1 MKRCPLCQQTFEDTL
16 KFCRSDG
23 AVLES
28 LDAVPTE
35 ILTSRHNASTERDGA
50 AQTKVLIESD
60 SAQAPTVRITSDLI
74 PETRYAKSGEV
85 SIAYQV
91 LGTGP
96 IDLIYVPGWVSHLE
110 YGWEEPSLARFYR
123 KLASFSRLI
132 LFDKRGTGL
141 SDQSTNLPTLEQR
154 MDDVRAV
161 MEAVGSEHAVIF
173 GMSEGGNMAMLFAAT
188 YPERTIALITFGV
201 FAKRVYDPEYPWAPT
216 PEQRQ
221 KFYDAIEN
229 EWGGPLGVD
238 DLAPT
243 RAHDERFRHWWASY
257 QRRSASP
264 RAALA
269 LAKLNTQIDVR
280 HVLPAIRVPT
290 LVLHRTEDRD
300 SNIEEGRYIAAHI
313 PNAKFVELRGQDH
326 LLFVGDQD
334 ALLSEVKGF
343 VENLKI
349 TPEMDSVLATV
360 LTVEASVGTEKNVT
374 SQESVKRF
382 QTLVKRETE
391 WLKGRVSH
399 VKENETCSIFDGPIR
414 AIRCARAIRDSAL
427 ELGIETKAGLH
438 TGLCEL
444 RGDKV
449 SGAPVD
455 ISKRVANQAAFG
467 DVLLT
472 NAVMDLVSGSGV
484 AFTDRGA
491 CNIDGVSENC
501 RLFAPA

>member
-1 MKRCPLCQQTFEDTL
+1 MKRCPLCHQMFEDTL

-23 AVLES
+23 AVLETS
-28 LDAVPTE
+28 DAPTA
-35 ILTSRHNASTERDGA
+35 ILTGRQRTSTESRGA
-50 AQTKVLIESD
+50 AQTNLLIESVD
-60 SAQAPTVRITSDLI
+60 QAPTIRITSDLI
-74 PETRYAKSGEV
+74 PETRYAKSGDIN
-85 SIAYQV
+85 IAYQV
-91 LGTGP
+91 LGAGP
-96 IDLIYVPGWVSHLE
+96 IDLIYVPGWVTHLE

-161 MEAVGSEHAVIF
+161 MEAVGSERAVIF

-188 YPERTIALITFGV
+188 YPERTIALITFGA

-216 PEQRQ
+216 TEQRQ

-229 EWGGPLGVD
+229 EWGGPLGVE
-238 DLAPT
+238 DLAPSK
-243 RAHDERFRHWWASY
+243 ANDERFRKWWASY

-264 RAALA
+264 HAALA
-269 LAKLNTQIDVR
+269 LAKLNTNIDVR
-280 HVLPAIRVPT
+280 HVLPAIRVPA
-290 LVLHRTEDRD
+290 LVLHRVQDRD
-300 SNIEEGRYIAAHI
+300 SNIEEGRYIASHI
-313 PNAKFVELRGQDH
+313 PNAKFVELPGEDH

-334 ALLSEVKGF
+334 AVLSEVKGF
-343 VENLKI
+343 VENLNI
-349 TPEMDSVLATV
+349 TPEVDSVLATV
-360 LTVEASVGTEKNVT
+360 LTVEASVGTEKNVR
-374 SQESVKRF
+374 SLESVKRF
-382 QTLVKRETE
+382 QTLAKRETE
-391 WLKGRVSH
+391 WFKGRVSK

-444 RGDKV
+444 RGDQV

-472 NAVMDLVSGSGV
+472 KAVMDLVSGSGV
-484 AFTDRGA
+484 AFTDRGT
-491 CNIDGVSENC
+491 CDIDGVAEDC
-501 RLFAPA
+501 HLFAPA

>member
-1 MKRCPLCQQTFEDTL
+1 
-16 KFCRSDG
+16 
-23 AVLES
+23 
-28 LDAVPTE
+28 
-35 ILTSRHNASTERDGA
+35 
-50 AQTKVLIESD
+50 
-60 SAQAPTVRITSDLI
+60 
-74 PETRYAKSGEV
+74 
-85 SIAYQV
+85 
-91 LGTGP
+91 
-96 IDLIYVPGWVSHLE
+96 
-110 YGWEEPSLARFYR
+110 
-123 KLASFSRLI
+123 
-132 LFDKRGTGL
+132 
-141 SDQSTNLPTLEQR
+141 

-201 FAKRVYDPEYPWAPT
+201 FAKRVYDSEYPWAPT
-216 PEQRQ
+216 AEQRQ
-221 KFYDAIEN
+221 RFYDAIEN

-300 SNIEEGRYIAAHI
+300 SNIEEGRYIAARI
-313 PNAKFVELRGQDH
+313 PNARFVELPGQDH

-334 ALLSEVKGF
+334 ALLREVKGF

-349 TPEMDSVLATV
+349 TPEVDSVLATV

-391 WLKGRVSH
+391 WLKGRVCH

-455 ISKRVANQAAFG
+455 ISKRVANQAVFG

>member
-35 ILTSRHNASTERDGA
+35 ILTSRHNTSTERPGA

-60 SAQAPTVRITSDLI
+60 SAQALTVRITSDLI
-74 PETRYAKSGEV
+74 PETRYAKSGDV

-201 FAKRVYDPEYPWAPT
+201 FAKRVYDPGYPWAPT

-229 EWGGPLGVD
+229 EWGGPLGVE
-238 DLAPT
+238 DLAPSK
-243 RAHDERFRHWWASY
+243 ANDEHFRHWWASY

-264 RAALA
+264 RPALA
-269 LAKLNTQIDVR
+269 LAKLNTMIDVR

-290 LVLHRTEDRD
+290 LVLHRTKDRD
-300 SNIEEGRYIAAHI
+300 SNIEDGRYIAAHI
-313 PNAKFVELRGQDH
+313 PNANFVELSGEDH

-334 ALLSEVKGF
+334 AVLDEVKSF
-343 VENLKI
+343 VEKLRI
-349 TPEMDSVLATV
+349 TPDVDSVLATV
-360 LTVEASVGTEKNVT
+360 LTVESSVTGVS
-374 SQESVKRF
+374 SQESLKRF
-382 QTLVKRETE
+382 QALVRRETE
-391 WLKGRVSH
+391 WFKGRVSNAKDNK
-399 VKENETCSIFDGPIR
+399 VCSIFDGPIR
-414 AIRCARAIRDSAL
+414 AIRCARAIRDSAD
-427 ELGIETKAGLH
+427 EAGIETKAGLH
-438 TGLCEL
+438 TGLIEL
-444 RGDKV
+444 RGDKATGV
-449 SGAPVD
+449 PVD
-455 ISKRVANQAAFG
+455 ISKRVANHADFG
-467 DVLLT
+467 EVLLT
-472 NAVMDLVSGSGV
+472 NAVVDLVSGSGV
-484 AFTDRGA
+484 AFTDRGM
-491 CNIDGVSENC
+491 CNIDGADENY